1 METTQEPTPKA
12 KLTPA
17 FGYLRVSGESQLS
30 GDGFPRQKAAI
41 TKWAKEHGVRIVR
54 WFEEKAVSGTVES
67 IDRPAFNEMLEALLS
82 NGTKAV
88 LIEKLDRI
96 ARDVFIQEGTIKL
109 LKEKGFEL
117 ISVAE
122 PDLCSDDMYRVAMRQ
137 MMGVFAELDRKSIVF
152 KLRAARQRKKIATGR
167 CEGRMPY
174 GFRDGE
180 QAIIDRIKADH
191 TQGKNYE
198 HIARDLNNK
207 GVKPR
212 TGKWYPANVRK
223 IVLAQ

>member
-1 METTQEPTPKA
+1 MESTLKA
-12 KLTPA
+12 KLIPA

-30 GDGFPRQKAAI
+30 GDGFPRQRAAI
-41 TKWAKEHGVRIVR
+41 TKWAKERGVRIVR

-82 NGTKAV
+82 NGTKTV

-117 ISVAE
+117 VSVAE

-167 CEGRMPY
+167 CEG
-174 GFRDGE
+174 
-180 QAIIDRIKADH
+180 
-191 TQGKNYE
+191 
-198 HIARDLNNK
+198 
-207 GVKPR
+207 
-212 TGKWYPANVRK
+212 
-223 IVLAQ
+223 